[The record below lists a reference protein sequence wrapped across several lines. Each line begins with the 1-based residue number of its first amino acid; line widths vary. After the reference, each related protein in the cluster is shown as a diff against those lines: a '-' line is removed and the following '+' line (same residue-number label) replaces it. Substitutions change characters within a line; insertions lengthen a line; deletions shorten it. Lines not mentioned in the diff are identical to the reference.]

1 MNVLLAEDDEIQR
14 KNLKNTIQQIDKYIN
29 IYECED
35 REEALR
41 ITINNK
47 IDIFYIDI
55 SLKNSS
61 GLDFAMDLRQI
72 PLYEFSFIVFLTT
85 NVEYI
90 TQSFKK
96 VHCYDYIIKPYDAA
110 EIVDMTKRFIAH
122 SENTKSAPRDKVYVI
137 FELIKGISL
146 KVYVD
151 DIIFIEVKLRTCM
164 VHTVNGAYKVNDLGL
179 KNILKLIS
187 CYNIIQCHRSFAVNV
202 NHIREIVSIDNR
214 LSEIY
219 FEDYDKSA
227 LLGYKFKD
235 TIMEQFK

>member
-1 MNVLLAEDDEIQR
+1 MNVLIAEDDEIQR
-14 KNLKNTIQQIDKYIN
+14 KSLRKTIQQIDKCIN

-35 REEALR
+35 SDEALV
-41 ITINNK
+41 ITINNN

-72 PLYEFSFIVFLTT
+72 PTYEFSFIVFLTT
-85 NVEYI
+85 HVEYI

-96 VHCYDYIIKPYDAA
+96 VHCYDYIVKPYDAA
-110 EIVDMTKRFIAH
+110 EVVDMTKRFMSH
-122 SENTKSAPRDKVYVI
+122 SDNIKGMPKDKIYVI
-137 FELIKGISL
+137 FELIKGINL

-164 VHTVNGAYKVNDLGL
+164 LHTVNGAYKINSLGL
-179 KNILKLIS
+179 RNILKFIN
-187 CYNIIQCHRSFAVNV
+187 CKNIIQCHRSFAINV
-202 NHIREIVSIDNR
+202 KHIREIVSIDNR
-214 LSEIY
+214 LSQIY

-227 LLGYKFKD
+227 LLGFKFKD
-235 TIMEQFK
+235 TIMDQFR

>member
-1 MNVLLAEDDEIQR
+1 MNVLIAEDDEIQR
-14 KNLKNTIQQIDKYIN
+14 TSLKKIIQQIDKCIK

-35 REEALR
+35 RDGALQ
-41 ITINNK
+41 ITIKNN

-72 PLYEFSFIVFLTT
+72 PKYEFSFIVFLTT
-85 NVEYI
+85 HVEYI

-96 VHCYDYIIKPYDAA
+96 VHCYDYILKPYDAA
-110 EIVDMTKRFIAH
+110 EVVDMTKRFISH
-122 SENTKSAPRDKVYVI
+122 SDNTKGAPKDKIYVI
-137 FELIKGISL
+137 FELTKGISL

-151 DIIFIEVKLRTCM
+151 DIIFIEVNIRTCM
-164 VHTVNGAYKVNDLGL
+164 VHTVNGAYKVNSLGL
-179 KNILKLIS
+179 KNILKLINRN
-187 CYNIIQCHRSFAVNV
+187 NIVQCHRSFAVNV
-202 NHIREIVSIDNR
+202 KHIREIVSIDNR

-219 FEDYDKSA
+219 FEDYDKIA

-235 TIMEQFK
+235 TIMDKFR